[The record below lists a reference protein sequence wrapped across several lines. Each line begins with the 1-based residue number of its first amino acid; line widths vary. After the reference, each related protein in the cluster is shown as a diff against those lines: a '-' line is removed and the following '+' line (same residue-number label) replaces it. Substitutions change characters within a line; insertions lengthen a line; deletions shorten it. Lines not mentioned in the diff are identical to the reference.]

1 MFLKKL
7 IIGNDNLIIRN
18 IDFHKGINLILDSTK
33 SEDRK
38 KSGNNVGKTTVLKLI
53 DFCFGG
59 HAKSIYLDP
68 EFKQPNIEVENFL
81 KKNNIIITLVLS
93 ENLDDENAN
102 EIVIRRNFL
111 QRTNKIQEINEKNIS
126 NDKKFQAKLKE
137 LIFESK
143 QIKPTFRQII
153 AKNIRDDEKRVQNT
167 LKVLHTT
174 TKQEEY
180 EAFYLY
186 LLGIN
191 LDTNEEKQK
200 LLTQKKIEE
209 NLQARL
215 KKENNIS
222 QIKQALLVINSSI
235 KKFEIKKDTF
245 SINPNFKE
253 ELENLNQVKMNLNKL
268 STTVS
273 RLELRKD
280 LILESRDELED
291 NIAVIDTERIKS
303 LYEEA
308 QNFIGNIHKTFE
320 ETLQFHNQMVQEK
333 IRYVTQE
340 LPLLEKN
347 ILTFK
352 SDLEENLRKEIVLTN
367 SLKKSELN
375 EELQQIIL
383 ELTKL
388 SEQKGNLEEQKRL
401 WESTLGKLQS
411 IIDDLEKID
420 KGIENLDDVI
430 QMRIAKFNEYFS
442 EISYKFYG
450 ERFILSSQRNDKALE
465 LVIKSLSGRLGTGK
479 KKGQI
484 FAFDL
489 AYIQFADEINIKCLH
504 FVLLDQIENVHDNQI
519 SSLLLEVINNINGQ
533 YILPVL
539 TDKLPTDINIKEYEV
554 LSLSQDEK
562 LFKI

>member
-7 IIGNDNLIIRN
+7 IIGNDDLIIRN
-18 IDFHKGINLILDSTK
+18 ITFHKGINLILDDTK
-33 SEDRK
+33 SKDRK

-59 HAKSIYLDP
+59 NAKSIYLDP
-68 EFKQPNIEVENFL
+68 EFKQPNIEVEKFL
-81 KKNNIIITLVLS
+81 KENNIIITLVLS
-93 ENLDDENAN
+93 ENLDDKSVN
-102 EIVIRRNFL
+102 EIIIRRNFL
-111 QRTNKIQEINEKNIS
+111 QRTKKIQEINEINIS
-126 NDKKFQAKLKE
+126 NDKNFQAKLKE
-137 LIFESK
+137 LIFETK
-143 QIKPTFRQII
+143 QTKPTFRQII
-153 AKNIRDDEKRVQNT
+153 AKNIRDDEKRVKNT

-215 KKENNIS
+215 KKENNLS
-222 QIKQALLVINSSI
+222 QIKQALLVINASI

-253 ELENLNQVKMNLNKL
+253 ELKSLNQIKMNLNKS
-268 STTVS
+268 STTLS
-273 RLELRKD
+273 RLELRKE
-280 LILESRDELED
+280 LIVESREELEQ
-291 NIAVIDTERIKS
+291 NIAEIDTEKIKI
-303 LYEEA
+303 LYKEA
-308 QNFIGNIHKTFE
+308 QKFIGDIQKTFE
-320 ETLQFHNQMVQEK
+320 EILLFHNQMVQEK

-340 LPLLEKN
+340 LPHLEKN
-347 ILTFK
+347 ISKLK
-352 SDLEENLRKEIVLTN
+352 NDIEKDLQKEIELTE

-388 SEQKGNLEEQKRL
+388 SEQKGHLGEQKRL
-401 WESTLGKLQS
+401 WESTQDKLQ
-411 IIDDLEKID
+411 IILDGLAEID
-420 KGIENLDDVI
+420 KSIENLDDVI
-430 QMRIAKFNEYFS
+430 QARIARFNEYFS

-450 ERFILSSQRNDKALE
+450 ERFILSSQKNEKALE

-489 AYIQFADEINIKCLH
+489 AYIQFADEMNIKCLH

-519 SSLLLEVINNINGQ
+519 SSLLLEIINNINGQ

-539 TDKLPTDINIKEYEV
+539 TDKLPTNIDVKKYEV
-554 LSLSQDEK
+554 LSLSEDDK